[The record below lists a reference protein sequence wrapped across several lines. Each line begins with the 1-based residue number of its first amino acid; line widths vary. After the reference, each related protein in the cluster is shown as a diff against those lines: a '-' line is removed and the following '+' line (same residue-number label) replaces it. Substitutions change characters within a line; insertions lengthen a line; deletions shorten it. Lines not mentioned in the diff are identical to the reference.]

1 MRNEFEINFDAL
13 AKRDS
18 GLIKEVKKNLF
29 ITDSEKAG
37 LIISRVLHTIRRSLT
52 FAESAEFI
60 SRLPDYLKV
69 IYVTKWKASEEKIQ
83 LKHLDEFTEE
93 ALRLDHESAVKVFHK
108 EIDALT
114 AVITVLKALNRHVNL
129 LSFPSFSYSLKRELH
144 ETMLEPA
151 A

>member
-1 MRNEFEINFDAL
+1 MGNEFEINFDAL
-13 AKRDS
+13 AKRDG

-29 ITDSEKAG
+29 IVDSSKAG
-37 LIISRVLHTIRRSLT
+37 LIISRILHTIRRSFT
-52 FAESAEFI
+52 FSESAEFI

-69 IYVTKWKASEEKIQ
+69 IYVTKWKPSEEKFQ

-93 ALRLDHESAVKVFHK
+93 VLRLDGESEQRVFHK
-108 EIDALT
+108 EVDALT

-129 LSFPSFSYSLKRELH
+129 LSFPSFSYSFKRELH